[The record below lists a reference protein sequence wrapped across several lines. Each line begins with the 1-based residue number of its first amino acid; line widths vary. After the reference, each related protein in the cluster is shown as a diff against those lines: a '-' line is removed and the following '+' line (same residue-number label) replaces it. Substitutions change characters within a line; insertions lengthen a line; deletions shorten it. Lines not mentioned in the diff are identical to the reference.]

1 MIVFGTQ
8 LVAVNYIGIALVVV
22 GFVALNAVKLYELR
36 KDITP
41 ILSVNEDPAITME
54 MFESKDST
62 FSQPRDD

>member
-22 GFVALNAVKLYELR
+22 GFIGLNAVKLYELR

-41 ILSVNEDPAITME
+41 ILSINEDPAITME
-54 MFESKDST
+54 MFESKDTT